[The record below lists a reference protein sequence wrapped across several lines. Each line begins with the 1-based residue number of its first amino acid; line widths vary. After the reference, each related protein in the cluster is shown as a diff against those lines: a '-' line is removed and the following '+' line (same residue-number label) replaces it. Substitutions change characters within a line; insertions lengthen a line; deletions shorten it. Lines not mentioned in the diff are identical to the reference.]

1 MGLTHNA
8 LNLDIDAARRLLGVI
23 LVIGVIAAQEYLM
36 LRLTKH
42 LRSQLLAHAQ
52 ARDHLARHLGRA
64 LQIVARARRDVV
76 AHELLG
82 NAAAQEHG
90 KLVEHLVLGLEEVI
104 LLRKLQRVTQRLAAA
119 DDRDLVNRIGVL
131 QDVAHQS
138 VAALVVGNRG
148 ALGLGHHATLAL
160 RSGNHALHRFL
171 DLVHRDHGT
180 MAAGSQQRRLV
191 EQICQIGAGK
201 ANGHLG
207 EFLKLHVLVHRLV
220 LGMHAQDL
228 LAALHIRTVDRN
240 LTVKTTGTQQR
251 RIQNVGTVGG
261 GDQDDRLALLKTVHL
276 DKQLVER
283 LLALVV
289 TAAQT
294 SSTLTSHGID
304 LIDEDDRRGLG
315 LGLLKEVTHTAGAD
329 AHEHLDKVG
338 ARDAKERH
346 ARLTGNGLGQQRF
359 TSARRAHQQHAT
371 RDLGTQLAIAIR
383 IAQKVTDLLELLDC
397 LVHAGNVF
405 ELDLGARGLVGLSVG
420 LAKLHVPVIGAHH
433 LAHKVEHNGDQ
444 GDRRKHAH
452 RQVAPKIGVIG
463 VDDVLGVGVLRHEL
477 GKRIGADIGRR
488 EALELARIALVLL
501 RLPVMTRHTSVLN
514 RIGQIFDAI
523 LLDGTDHLARRE
535 LNGIAGAGKAGAH
548 VKEGVA
554 QKRASQNK
562 IQPART
568 RGFLASGHPRDLWVP
583 GSLGIVVVTVVGHLT
598 NKPPVS
604 KCPDTEGCDS
614 ARHSRGRSPPQRHRG
629 NGFQHTWA

>member
-1 MGLTHNA
+1 M
-8 LNLDIDAARRLLGVI
+8 V
-23 LVIGVIAAQEYLM
+23 
-36 LRLTKH
+36 
-42 LRSQLLAHAQ
+42 
-52 ARDHLARHLGRA
+52 
-64 LQIVARARRDVV
+64 
-76 AHELLG
+76 
-82 NAAAQEHG
+82 
-90 KLVEHLVLGLEEVI
+90 
-104 LLRKLQRVTQRLAAA
+104 LLRKLRRVAQRLTAA

-131 QDVAHQS
+131 QDVAHQG

-180 MAAGSQQRRLV
+180 MAAGSQQCRLI
-191 EQICQIGAGK
+191 EQVRQVGTGK

-207 EFLKLHVLVHRLV
+207 ELLKLHVLVHRLV

-251 RIQNVGTVGG
+251 RIQNVGAVGG

-289 TAAQT
+289 TAAQAG
-294 SSTLTSHGID
+294 SALTSHGID
-304 LIDEDDRRGLG
+304 LIDEDNRRSLR
-315 LGLLKEVTHTAGAD
+315 LGLLKEVAHAAGAD
-329 AHEHLDKVG
+329 AHEHLDKVRT
-338 ARDAKERH
+338 RDAKERH
-346 ARLTGNGLGQQRF
+346 ARLAGNGLSQQRL
-359 TSARRAHQQHAT
+359 TGTRRTNQQNAARN
-371 RDLGTQLAIAIR
+371 LGTQFAIAVR
-383 IAQKVTDLLELLDC
+383 IAQEVADLLELLDG

-405 ELDLGARGLVGLSVG
+405 KLDLGARGLVGLGVG
-420 LAKLHVPVIGAHH
+420 LAKLHVPVVGAHH

-452 RQVAPKIGVIG
+452 RQVAPKIGIVG
-463 VDDVLGVGVLRHEL
+463 VNDVLGIGVLRHEL
-477 GKRIGADIGRR
+477 GKRIGADIGRG

-501 RLPVMTRHTSVLN
+501 RLPVMTRHASVLN

-523 LLDGTDHLARRE
+523 LLDGADHLARRE

-548 VKEGVA
+548 IKEGIA
-554 QKRASQNK
+554 QKRASQKK

-568 RGFLASGHPRDLWVP
+568 RGLLASGHPRDLRLP
-583 GSLGIVVVTVVGHLT
+583 GSLGIVIVTVVGHLT

-604 KCPDTEGCDS
+604 KCPDTEGYDS
-614 ARHSRGRSPPQRHRG
+614 ARHNRGRSPPQRHRG

>member
-1 MGLTHNA
+1 
-8 LNLDIDAARRLLGVI
+8 
-23 LVIGVIAAQEYLM
+23 M

-42 LRSQLLAHAQ
+42 LRSKLLAHAQ

-82 NAAAQEHG
+82 NATAQEHG
-90 KLVEHLVLGLEEVI
+90 ELVEHLVLGLEEVV
-104 LLRKLQRVTQRLAAA
+104 LLRKLQRVTQSLAAA
-119 DDRDLVNRIGVL
+119 DDRDLVDRIGVL
-131 QDVAHQS
+131 QDVTHQG
-138 VAALVVGNRG
+138 VTALVVGNRG

-191 EQICQIGAGK
+191 EQICQIGTSE

-207 EFLKLHVLVHRLV
+207 ELLKLNVLVHRLV

-251 RIQNVGTVGG
+251 RIQNVGAVGG
-261 GDQDDRLALLKTVHL
+261 GDQDDRLAFLKAVHL
-276 DKQLVER
+276 DQQLVER

-289 TAAQT
+289 TAAQA
-294 SSTLTSHGID
+294 SSALTSHGID

-329 AHEHLDKVG
+329 TYEHLDKVG
-338 ARDAKERH
+338 TRDAKERH
-346 ARLTGNGLGQQRF
+346 ARLAGNGLGQQRF
-359 TSARRAHQQHAT
+359 TGARRANQQHAT
-371 RDLGTQLAIAIR
+371 RDLGAQLAIAIR

-397 LVHAGNVF
+397 LVHSGNVF
-405 ELDLGARGLVGLSVG
+405 KLDLGACGLVGLGVG
-420 LAKLHVPVIGAHH
+420 LAKLHVPVVGAHH
-433 LAHKVEHNGDQ
+433 LAHKVEHDGDK
-444 GDRRKHAH
+444 GDRRKHTH
-452 RQVAPKIGVIG
+452 RQVAPKIGIVG
-463 VDDVLGVGVLRHEL
+463 VDDVLGIGVLRHEL
-477 GKRIGADIGRR
+477 GKRIGADIGRG

-501 RLPVMTRHTSVLN
+501 RLPVMTRHASVLN

-523 LLDGTDHLARRE
+523 LLDGAHHLARRE

-568 RGFLASGHPRDLWVP
+568 RGLLASGHPRDLRLP